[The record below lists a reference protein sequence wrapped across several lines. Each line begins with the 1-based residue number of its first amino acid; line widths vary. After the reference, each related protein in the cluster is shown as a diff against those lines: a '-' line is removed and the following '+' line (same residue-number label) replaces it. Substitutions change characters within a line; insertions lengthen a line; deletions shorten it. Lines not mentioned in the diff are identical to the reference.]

1 MRTAAILIAFASVA
15 TAFVPSSVVRS
26 RARVPAPAREN
37 VVVQST
43 FWDGAAPPS
52 QVLGPFLSK
61 QSSSTLGLASL
72 IFLAAGLYSCHTN
85 NVNVAR
91 VEAGGEEDER
101 GEAAFRLGGYG
112 LRAFVCGEA
121 QLLISVS
128 HVCTD

>member
-85 NVNVAR
+85 NVNLPVVTPGLVLGANLTPISWGLHVASW
-91 VEAGGEEDER
+91 VQKQNGK
-101 GEAAFRLGGYG
+101 
-112 LRAFVCGEA
+112 
-121 QLLISVS
+121 
-128 HVCTD
+128 